1 MTVTH
6 ALVTFVA
13 AAGLLT
19 ITPGLDTALVLR
31 TAAVSG
37 GKRAMSAGA
46 GICLGCLTWG
56 FAVSFGLGAVLSASQ
71 VGYDS
76 LRIAGAC
83 YLVFLGVKML
93 NQGPLPVPTTTA
105 PDSASAAK
113 VASNDSAGRWLLRGL
128 LTNLLNPK
136 VGVFYVSFLPLFI
149 PVGVNVAHFSLL
161 LATIHATE
169 GLVWFAVLVVATR
182 SVSAWLR
189 QPRVARTINQASG
202 VVFIGFGVRLLL
214 DRGR

>member
-1 MTVTH
+1 MAVSH
-6 ALVTFVA
+6 ALIAFIA

-37 GKRAMSAGA
+37 ARQAMSAGA
-46 GICLGCLTWG
+46 GICLGCLAWG
-56 FAVSFGLGAVLSASQ
+56 FAISIGLGALLSASR
-71 VGYDS
+71 VAYNG

-93 NQGPLPVPTTTA
+93 RQSWLPVPTSAEPDADLGGRTTWNEN
-105 PDSASAAK
+105 AS
-113 VASNDSAGRWLLRGL
+113 RWLLRGL

-136 VGVFYVSFLPLFI
+136 VGVFYVTFLPLFI
-149 PVGVNVAHFSLL
+149 PAGVNASRFSML

-169 GLVWFAVLVVATR
+169 GMLWFSMLVMATR
-182 SVSAWLR
+182 SLSTLLR
-189 QPRVARTINQASG
+189 KPRVARTLNQASG
-202 VVFIGFGVRLLL
+202 TVFIGFGVRLLF
-214 DRGR
+214 DKGR

>member
-6 ALVTFVA
+6 ALVAFVP

-31 TAAVSG
+31 TAAVG
-37 GKRAMSAGA
+37 GGRRAMAAGV
-46 GICLGCLTWG
+46 GICLGCLAWG
-56 FAVSFGLGAVLSASQ
+56 FAISLGLGALLSASR
-71 VGYDS
+71 VGYNG

-93 NQGPLPVPTTTA
+93 AQSALPVPKAAALDAELAGQATW
-105 PDSASAAK
+105 DSSAS
-113 VASNDSAGRWLLRGL
+113 RWLLRGL

-149 PVGVNVAHFSLL
+149 PTGVNVGRFSLL

-169 GLVWFAVLVVATR
+169 GIVWFAVLVVATQ

-189 QPRVARTINQASG
+189 QPRVARTINRASG
-202 VVFIGFGVRLLL
+202 AVFVGFGVRLLL
-214 DRGR
+214 DTRR